1 MNTQKHPKSKPPL
14 YLIMGAVGILLS
26 FLLEKLVLRLI
37 SGGGK
42 NA

>member
-1 MNTQKHPKSKPPL
+1 MNPSSISSRPISFAWTL
-14 YLIMGAVGILLS
+14 CVILLS